1 MSTVVVLNTTYEPI
15 HTTSVKHAI
24 GMLWRGVAVAI
35 EEGPETFAGIPVPK
49 VLKLVR
55 YVKMA
60 WRYAQ
65 RRPTCSTV
73 NVLAR
78 DRGRCA
84 YCGEY
89 NATTFDHVMPRA
101 RGGTTS
107 WDKPSV
113 RVVPAT
119 AARGTPPSPN
129 SAGCRCGRRGGR
141 RGSTWR
147 RGGTDRTR

>member
-1 MSTVVVLNTTYEPI
+1 MTTVVVLNTTYEPI
-15 HTTSVKHAI
+15 HTTTVKHAI
-24 GMLWRGVAVAI
+24 GMLWRGVAVVI
-35 EEGPETFAGIPVPK
+35 EEGPELFGGFPVPK

-60 WRYAQ
+60 WQYAT

-89 NATTFDHVMPRA
+89 SATTLDHVHPRS
-101 RGGTTS
+101 RGGQTS
-107 WDKPSV
+107 WDNALAACGPCNSRKGNHTLAELGW
-113 RVVPAT
+113 VPLW
-119 AARGTPPSPN
+119 TPWVPTRFDLQS
-129 SAGCRCGRRGGR
+129 GRR
-141 RGSTWR
+141 RG
-147 RGGTDRTR
+147 

>member
-35 EEGPETFAGIPVPK
+35 QEGPEQFAGIPVPK

-78 DRGRCA
+78 DRGRWA

-89 NATTFDHVMPRA
+89 NATTFDHVVPRA
-101 RGGTTS
+101 RGGATS
-107 WDKPSV
+107 WDNALAACGPCNSRKGHHTLAELGW
-113 RVVPAT
+113 VPLWT
-119 AARGTPPSPN
+119 PWVPTRFDLEARRS
-129 SAGCRCGRRGGR
+129 
-141 RGSTWR
+141 
-147 RGGTDRTR
+147 